1 MNSLFTPFEFP
12 TQAALF
18 RSMADTY
25 FSQDPVVSAHMQD
38 DADFFETVAIEVQ
51 TAAAAADEDKQACL
65 FVGEL

>member
-1 MNSLFTPFEFP
+1 
-12 TQAALF
+12 
-18 RSMADTY
+18 MADKY